1 MRNIHTKQ
9 EHAMNPFNRRHKSS
23 FNFASNWTPIEK
35 VIGAAVIGG
44 AGLLLGAAVL
54 HPEEFSEAMAAADAS
69 QEAQMREAIKLQGVK
84 DIQFGSLNYMACAEG
99 EQGRE
104 FKGKNVNNEEVKA
117 VVCYAP
123 FGMKG
128 MTIRTPTRFNSF

>member
-1 MRNIHTKQ
+1 MSR
-9 EHAMNPFNRRHKSS
+9 FNLSNRSK

-35 VIGAAVIGG
+35 VIGAVVIGG
-44 AGLLLGAAVL
+44 AGLLLGAIVT

-69 QEAQMREAIKLQGVK
+69 HEAQMRDAIKLQGVK

-123 FGMKG
+123 FGVKG